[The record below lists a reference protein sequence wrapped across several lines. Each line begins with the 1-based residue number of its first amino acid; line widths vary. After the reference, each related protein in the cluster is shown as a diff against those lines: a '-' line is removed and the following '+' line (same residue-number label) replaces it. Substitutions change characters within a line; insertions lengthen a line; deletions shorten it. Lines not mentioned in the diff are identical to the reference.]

1 MLIKGRLSIEY
12 KVIQPLQN
20 NKEEI
25 FQLSKMECNS
35 NVFGDTAACTRRA
48 YSDDQMVTGI
58 KQREEPSEG
67 AASGQPA
74 GI

>member
-25 FQLSKMECNS
+25 FQLSNMECYS
-35 NVFGDTAACTRRA
+35 NVFGETAASTRRD
-48 YSDDQMVTGI
+48 YSDYQMVTPI
-58 KQREEPSEG
+58 K
-67 AASGQPA
+67 
-74 GI
+74 